1 MTRSQRF
8 EMASARVTT
17 FCSGIAQQLCEID
30 GYYPGWSRN
39 EEVKKE
45 ENKYGI
51 EELSNKCEVQE
62 EGQFD
67 GGKVEGKESEMEE
80 ERDAHLHSKERGK
93 SSPGFHIPG
102 GFAVMDDR
110 WKSKDDETRGDNTR
124 AHIDETVPEV
134 SASTSYKEVR
144 TVRNAV
150 TFSKQPANVDHIEY
164 TTSSTPKALAL
175 DIGIYDTI

>member
-1 MTRSQRF
+1 
-8 EMASARVTT
+8 MASARVTT

-67 GGKVEGKESEMEE
+67 GGKVEGKQSEMEE

-93 SSPGFHIPG
+93 SSPGSS
-102 GFAVMDDR
+102 A
-110 WKSKDDETRGDNTR
+110 TTL
-124 AHIDETVPEV
+124 V
-134 SASTSYKEVR
+134 SV
-144 TVRNAV
+144 
-150 TFSKQPANVDHIEY
+150 
-164 TTSSTPKALAL
+164 
-175 DIGIYDTI
+175 